1 MQATVS
7 GVLVIGIAVAMQGD
21 YKATAYCIIVDDSSG
36 VPAVSD
42 QFEIT
47 NDEADLSTRL
57 YDMAE
62 TIRTRVDSLAPDRV
76 VIRRADFPPTGSRQ
90 EAPKVRLLAEGA
102 LVSGARS
109 KCVATYLA
117 TGRDIGGWC
126 GSDKASVDADA
137 KSLVK
142 AAGLAQK
149 FSAAAS
155 AALGALSHP

>member
-1 MQATVS
+1 MS
-7 GVLVIGIAVAMQGD
+7 GVRVIGIAVVMQGD
-21 YKATAYCIIVDDSSG
+21 YKATAFCVIVDDSSG
-36 VPAVSD
+36 TAVVSD

-57 YDMAE
+57 YDMSE
-62 TIRTRVDSLAPDRV
+62 NIRTRVDSLAPDRV
-76 VIRRADFPPTGSRQ
+76 VIRRADFPPMGSRQ

-102 LVSGARS
+102 LASGARS

-117 TGRDIGGWC
+117 TGKDIGGWC
-126 GSDKASVDADA
+126 RTDKASVDADA

-142 AAGLAQK
+142 TAGLAQK
-149 FSAAAS
+149 FAAAAS